1 MSKPFIQRLAIL
13 MLVIFMTNLGAW
25 NLSSTRIAHELEHDG
40 RPEMSAASHQHAFLL
55 HAKNASMDDDRAT
68 VEHQMLHAV
77 DHLQFFP
84 DTTSQLAFQA
94 PLANGA
100 SWYFT
105 EQTLPFSTYDTPYR
119 PPCGEISLA

>member
-25 NLSSTRIAHELEHDG
+25 NLSSTRIKHELEHDG
-40 RPEMSAASHQHAFLL
+40 RPEVSAASHQHAFLL
-55 HAKNASMDDDRAT
+55 HDKNASRDAERAT

-84 DTTSQLAFQA
+84 DTTSLLAFHA
-94 PLANGA
+94 PLASAA

-105 EQTLPFSTYDTPYR
+105 QQTLPFSTYDTPYR
-119 PPCGEISLA
+119 PPCGEHSLA